1 MPFLMRHTIAI
12 IFIHLIYMVLNY
24 ISTVNFGK
32 LVYPFMMWNDA
43 LTAYICIAVGFFT
56 TFSMFVLKY
65 LIIFKLKV
73 SGSMIIIKDEAK
85 CCCK

>member
-24 ISTVNFGK
+24 ISTVYFGK
-32 LVYPFMMWNDA
+32 LVYPFMKWNDA

-73 SGSMIIIKDEAK
+73 SGSKIIIKNEGK
-85 CCCK
+85 CCC

>member
-1 MPFLMRHTIAI
+1 
-12 IFIHLIYMVLNY
+12 
-24 ISTVNFGK
+24 
-32 LVYPFMMWNDA
+32 MWNDA
-43 LTAYICIAVGFFT
+43 LTAYICIAVGVFT

-73 SGSMIIIKDEAK
+73 SGSKIIIKEEGK

>member
-24 ISTVNFGK
+24 ISTVYFGK
-32 LVYPFMMWNDA
+32 LVYPFMKWNDA
-43 LTAYICIAVGFFT
+43 LTAYICISVGVLT

-73 SGSMIIIKDEAK
+73 SGSKIIIKDEGK